1 MVISDTIREII
12 EKKQISVNSLKI
24 LGICGCLVPVIISY
38 IVTYT
43 SEKFPVGVEQF
54 EFLRIM
60 TAGASLLLILYL
72 LYRVTISKFVFRR
85 SCKKTFD
92 EDSFKEKLKRIIP
105 EETVSKI
112 TDDEL
117 KNAYGIDR
125 FVSHISHFL
134 SFNVALITAAGIAL
148 SLYINP
154 LLSVIFAFYGILLS
168 WWVCGKILPRM
179 EKM

>member
-72 LYRVTISKFVFRR
+72 LF
-85 SCKKTFD
+85 
-92 EDSFKEKLKRIIP
+92 
-105 EETVSKI
+105 
-112 TDDEL
+112 
-117 KNAYGIDR
+117 N
-125 FVSHISHFL
+125 FL
-134 SFNVALITAAGIAL
+134 
-148 SLYINP
+148 
-154 LLSVIFAFYGILLS
+154 IL
-168 WWVCGKILPRM
+168 
-179 EKM
+179 